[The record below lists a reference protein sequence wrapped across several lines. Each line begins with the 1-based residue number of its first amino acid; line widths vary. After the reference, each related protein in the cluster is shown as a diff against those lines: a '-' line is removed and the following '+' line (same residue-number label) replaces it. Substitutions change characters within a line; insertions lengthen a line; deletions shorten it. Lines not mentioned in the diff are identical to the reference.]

1 MDCEKCYHYNV
12 CSLVDFRERGG
23 FNFCAEYRASDCIIE
38 LPCPIGTKIYVI
50 SDTSDCDCPDEI
62 NCPQEN
68 CYKCPFEIMDCDIY
82 EDTVL
87 TDWQCLDIKSEI
99 GKTVFFDRDKAEE
112 ALEKRIKRFK
122 EERSI

>member
-23 FNFCAEYRASDCIIE
+23 FNFCAEYRASDCIVE
-38 LPCPIGTKIYVI
+38 LPCPVGTKVYVI
-50 SDTSDCDCPDEI
+50 SDTSECDCPDEM

-68 CYKCPFEIMDCDIY
+68 CYKCPFEIMNCDIY
-82 EDTVL
+82 EDTVM
-87 TDWQCLDIKSEI
+87 TTWYALDIKSKI
-99 GKTVFFDRDKAEE
+99 GKTVFFDRDEAEK
-112 ALEKRIKRFK
+112 ALEERLKKFR